1 MTELSPEDKA
11 HVNRIVDRK
20 METMQ
25 REGAKL
31 KSPMR
36 AALGAIQQAERE
48 EIRRQALREAAQLMA
63 HFNEDEDSEHHEMIV
78 KLRQYGR
85 RERSAAILALID
97 APATES
103 AEMAA
108 LKENLPPIR
117 EAIEFCRQNDI
128 YYLAID
134 AWCRLNALARTR

>member
-1 MTELSPEDKA
+1 MTDELSPEDKA

-25 REGAKL
+25 REGVKL

-48 EIRRQALREAAQLMA
+48 EIRRQALRDVADLVATPE
-63 HFNEDEDSEHHEMIV
+63 IIG
-78 KLRQYGR
+78 KLRTLGR

-97 APATES
+97 GPATES
-103 AEMAA
+103 VLQAEVDHF
-108 LKENLPPIR
+108 LKVWDQWH
-117 EAIEFCRQNDI
+117 EATGAGLFVSPEVEQLRT
-128 YYLAID
+128 
-134 AWCRLNALARTR
+134 ALARTR